1 MIFRQKHRHFIVKN
15 VGCRPA
21 LTLYCG
27 FKTVNSKEDERGKYL
42 LTKLGE
48 GVLKM
53 AMSKKRARQAIFNKI
68 HTFSSVKPRQ
78 NRHLLT
84 KLGRGV

>member
-1 MIFRQKHRHFIVKN
+1 MYDN
-15 VGCRPA
+15 
-21 LTLYCG
+21 
-27 FKTVNSKEDERGKYL
+27 NYL
-42 LTKLGE
+42 LTKLGA

-53 AMSKKRARQAIFNKI
+53 AMSKKRARKASLDKI
-68 HTFSSVKPRQ
+68 HTISRAKPRQ

>member
-1 MIFRQKHRHFIVKN
+1 MI
-15 VGCRPA
+15 VGEKKM
-21 LTLYCG
+21 YD
-27 FKTVNSKEDERGKYL
+27 NNYL
-42 LTKLGE
+42 LTKLGA

-53 AMSKKRARQAIFNKI
+53 AMSKKRARKASLDKI
-68 HTFSSVKPRQ
+68 HTISRAKPRQ